1 MPRVRRLQA
10 IGSEVQS
17 NEIRL
22 LVLMP
27 RLEVKAGTA
36 GGGHRGMMRHRYM
49 GCRPSL
55 SPRLAP
61 LFENDPEGVT
71 FEQPVRGTKP
81 FSGADETT
89 LKQRAGYPHLH
100 QAGDDQNAVF
110 VRIDLEPVTQQ
121 LPRRNGS
128 AGGRAM
134 MEATAGILTLISVVI
149 FAAHALDA
157 YRTH

>member
-49 GCRPSL
+49 GCPPQPI
-55 SPRLAP
+55 PRLAP

-89 LKQRAGYPHLH
+89 LKQRAGYPHLQ
-100 QAGDDQNAVF
+100 QAGGWPKCSFSSN
-110 VRIDLEPVTQQ
+110 
-121 LPRRNGS
+121 
-128 AGGRAM
+128 
-134 MEATAGILTLISVVI
+134 
-149 FAAHALDA
+149 
-157 YRTH
+157 